1 VLSLSNEPQKLI
13 NMTLDT
19 LTQVLEVECCW
30 VQTVNA
36 RKKSLSL
43 AGERGFSPAMRAEMS
58 STDMNDVFTRQVVG
72 LGDHI
77 VIPNLSNDGLYGL
90 SSFRSAGYRWLV
102 AAPLLTYRVHG
113 VLGVA
118 SRHKK
123 RFRKETADLVMVI
136 GGLIGNAL
144 NKARLSGQP
153 PVSEKPEEPPKGEKT
168 KDETIPVREPSS
180 ATSSES
186 HAAKPPDAAFPRHAS
201 SMITFRRQ
209 HRQVR

>member
-19 LTQVLEVECCW
+19 LTQVLEIECCW
-30 VQTVNA
+30 VQTINA
-36 RKKSLSL
+36 RKKELNLS
-43 AGERGFSPAMRAEMS
+43 AERGFTPAMQSEMAS
-58 STDMNDVFTRQVVG
+58 MDMNDRFTKQVVG

-90 SSFRSAGYRWLV
+90 SSFRNAGYRWLV

-113 VLGVA
+113 VLGIA

-123 RFRKETADLVMVI
+123 SFRKETAELVRVI

-144 NKARLSGQP
+144 NKADLSRHSPASGN
-153 PVSEKPEEPPKGEKT
+153 PEEPSSGEKPKKT
-168 KDETIPVREPSS
+168 VIPLEEP
-180 ATSSES
+180 
-186 HAAKPPDAAFPRHAS
+186 HAPRAEGNAVKPGDAAFPKHAS
-201 SMITFRRQ
+201 SMKSFRSL
-209 HRQVR
+209 HR